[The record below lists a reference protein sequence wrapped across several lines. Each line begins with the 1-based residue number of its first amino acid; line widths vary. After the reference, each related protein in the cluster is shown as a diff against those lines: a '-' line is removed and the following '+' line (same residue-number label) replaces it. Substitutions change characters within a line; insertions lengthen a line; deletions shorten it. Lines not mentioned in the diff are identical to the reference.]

1 MYYSSSTGHPPHT
14 PPKSWL
20 EKGLCHG
27 GFDQGWDV
35 MREQILQR
43 QKEMGIVPPDT
54 KLAAN
59 PDYIQAWDSLSDDAK
74 TVYARQMEV
83 YATLVESANHE
94 IGRLVDAI
102 ENLGELDNTLFIY
115 ISGDNGGSSTGDING
130 VFVEWGPL
138 NNAPEGI
145 PYRLSP
151 LDEYGGPAS
160 YPII

>member
-1 MYYSSSTGHPPHT
+1 MTDQAIAWVGATRSLTPDRPFLMYYSSSTGHPPHT

-83 YATLVESANHE
+83 YATLGRAPST
-94 IGRLVDAI
+94 RLVGWSTQSRILASWTI
-102 ENLGELDNTLFIY
+102 RC
-115 ISGDNGGSSTGDING
+115 SSTFPGTTAARRSATSMAFSSSG
-130 VFVEWGPL
+130 V
-138 NNAPEGI
+138 
-145 PYRLSP
+145 R
-151 LDEYGGPAS
+151 
-160 YPII
+160 